1 LKLRRW
7 PLGAASFLPA
17 TEPKSMRK
25 LINGLLL
32 GQVVL
37 ILHPLGD
44 AQVREFGTGT
54 PEPVKAPHLGL
65 AKTHWSR
72 DIRKLRIERGMLSCV
87 GLRWANSAPIT

>member
-1 LKLRRW
+1 
-7 PLGAASFLPA
+7 
-17 TEPKSMRK
+17 MRK

-32 GQVVL
+32 GQIVL
-37 ILHPLGD
+37 ILHPLGR

-72 DIRKLRIERGMLSCV
+72 DIRKLHIERGMLSCV